1 MVCECLRKSISI
13 LSGQVSAYAST
24 TGQPISKVGN
34 KQIPPHKRNGS
45 TKKVGVNKKVYKKP
59 PNNTATVK
67 WSVAVHLCQLFATF
81 RNIKIIFV
89 LSWCVL
95 DISRLLIH
103 FPFHS
108 LHPVRNLLI
117 FKFLYKV
124 LPAHTDGIWR
134 GRSLR
139 STRRKFTI
147 YLRSYNDARPPS
159 RYQVLG

>member
-1 MVCECLRKSISI
+1 M
-13 LSGQVSAYAST
+13 SAYAST

-89 LSWCVL
+89 LSWCML

-124 LPAHTDGIWR
+124 LPAHTAGTVK
-134 GRSLR
+134 GEESKVNEKKVHHL
-139 STRRKFTI
+139 
-147 YLRSYNDARPPS
+147 P
-159 RYQVLG
+159 